1 MRDSPDLLN
10 PATPENRSID
20 DRNAIATAALEDD
33 QVAAAL
39 PAEATLVPA
48 PALPSAAVN
57 DTAAALTHKEV
68 PEAAAVLRVSQLGKE
83 YKLYDTPRARLK
95 SLLTGRS
102 YHRSHWAL
110 QNVSFELRRGQCM
123 GVIGDNGAGKSSL
136 LKLMAGTLQPTSGS
150 VDRIGRVT
158 AILELGAGFHPD
170 FSGRDNLY
178 FGGSLIGIN
187 AADMARLEPSIIE
200 FSELGDAIDRPV
212 KTYSSGMAVRL
223 AFALVTAIEPDVLIV
238 DEALAVGDQHFQKKC
253 VERIDAFR
261 RHGCTI
267 LFCSHSLY
275 HVRLLCDVALW
286 LDGGR
291 VQAFGPTDIVLASYD
306 AHVRRQDTAT
316 TRELAGIQPAAPAV
330 TSHFSSA
337 TADSGKRAEI
347 AALEIA
353 DLGPGELPMLTSTD
367 LKISVYARAPS
378 TERPC
383 FGVMI
388 EQAHGVGVTSVATHA
403 DGAAAEQVEPGLW
416 RAVVTFPELSLHTGD
431 YVVSAYL
438 FDSSGLV
445 VYDEWKRHQ
454 TFSWIYPRSTPGLVR
469 LPHEWS

>member
-1 MRDSPDLLN
+1 MRDGFDLLN
-10 PATPENRSID
+10 PPPVDDRSID
-20 DRNAIATAALEDD
+20 DGNALAAAALADEN
-33 QVAAAL
+33 VAAAL
-39 PAEATLVPA
+39 PAEAAVFPAVAATRVVPD
-48 PALPSAAVN
+48 AVS
-57 DTAAALTHKEV
+57 
-68 PEAAAVLRVSQLGKE
+68 AVLRVSRLGKE

-102 YHRSHWAL
+102 HHRSHWAL
-110 QNVSFELRRGQCM
+110 QNVSFELHRGQCM

-136 LKLMAGTLQPTSGS
+136 LKLMAGTLQSTTGQ

-178 FGGSLIGIN
+178 FGGSLIGIG
-187 AADMARLEPSIIE
+187 AADMARLEAGIIE

-223 AFALVTAIEPDVLIV
+223 AFALVTAVEPDVLIV

-253 VERIDAFR
+253 VERIDSFR
-261 RHGCTI
+261 CNGCTI

-291 VQAFGPTDIVLASYD
+291 VQAFGPTDIVLAGYD
-306 AHVRRQDTAT
+306 SHVRRQDAAAT
-316 TRELAGIQPAAPAV
+316 
-330 TSHFSSA
+330 H
-337 TADSGKRAEI
+337 EI
-347 AALEIA
+347 AAVQPALSVAPAAIA
-353 DLGPGELPMLTSTD
+353 AAMAAGDPARRAELVSLQIDNLGAGESPMLSSAD
-367 LKISVYARAPS
+367 LKITVHARAPS
-378 TERPC
+378 AERPC

-416 RAVVTFPELSLHTGD
+416 RAIVTFFDLSLHTGE

-438 FDSSGLV
+438 FDSSGMV
-445 VYDEWKRHQ
+445 VYDEWKQHQ
-454 TFSWIYPRSTPGLVR
+454 RFSWIYPRSTPGLVR

>member
-1 MRDSPDLLN
+1 MRDGFDLLN
-10 PATPENRSID
+10 PPPVDDRSID
-20 DRNAIATAALEDD
+20 DDNAIAAAALADEK
-33 QVAAAL
+33 VADAL
-39 PAEATLVPA
+39 PAEA
-48 PALPSAAVN
+48 ALATTIHAFDAAQ
-57 DTAAALTHKEV
+57 DT
-68 PEAAAVLRVSQLGKE
+68 AAAVLRVSQLGKE

-95 SLLTGRS
+95 SLLTGRN

-136 LKLMAGTLQPTSGS
+136 LKLMAGTLQPTVGQ
-150 VDRIGRVT
+150 VERIGRVT

-178 FGGSLIGIN
+178 FGGSLIGIGT
-187 AADMARLEPSIIE
+187 ADMARLETSIIE

-212 KTYSSGMAVRL
+212 KTYSSGMTVRL

-261 RHGCTI
+261 RRGCTI

-291 VQAFGPTDIVLASYD
+291 VQSFGPTDVVLAGYD
-306 AHVRRQDTAT
+306 AHVRRQDAAA
-316 TRELAGIQPAAPAV
+316 TREIAAVQPAVSVTAAP
-330 TSHFSSA
+330 SA
-337 TADSGKRAEI
+337 ALNSTKRAEL

-353 DLGPGELPMLTSTD
+353 NLGNGEPPMLASAD
-367 LKISVYARAPS
+367 LTISIYARAPS

-383 FGVMI
+383 FGLML
-388 EQAHGVGVTSVATHA
+388 EQAHGVGVTSVGTHV

-416 RAVVTFPELSLHTGD
+416 RAIVTFPELSLHTGD

-445 VYDEWKRHQ
+445 VYDEWKQHQ